1 MTDLNRSSWPI
12 LVGVDGSDSAVSA
25 VRWAAAEA
33 RRRRVGLRLVEA
45 LDSPSAVSAPQWAVE
60 AGVLE
65 RHQQMARDR
74 VAVGATAAA
83 EVAPEVPVTTE
94 VVSGH
99 AVECLRAEAG
109 RAQLAVL
116 GHRGIGGL
124 AGLVVGST
132 AVALAAH
139 ANCPVVVVRGAGPVD
154 GDGPVV
160 VGVDG
165 SPMSE
170 AALEFAFDEADRRRA
185 RLVAVH
191 AWHDLVLDPWFAP
204 MIDWDVLAADERQL
218 LAQRLAGWGAKY
230 PDVQVERV
238 VVKDRPAHALQAR
251 SVGAQLLV
259 VGSRGRGGASGMLLG
274 SVSQA
279 LLGHAECPVAIVRP
293 VPASVE

>member
-1 MTDLNRSSWPI
+1 MTNPSRSSWRI
-12 LVGVDGSDSAVSA
+12 LVGVDGSESALAA
-25 VRWAAAEA
+25 VRWATAEA
-33 RRRRVGLRLVEA
+33 HRRKVGLRLVEA
-45 LDSPSAVSAPQWAVE
+45 LDSPSAESASRWAVE
-60 AGVLE
+60 TGVLE
-65 RHQQMARDR
+65 RHQQAARDR
-74 VAVGATAAA
+74 VAAGATVAA
-83 EVAPEVPVTTE
+83 EIAPEVPVTAE

-99 AVECLRAEAG
+99 PVECLRTEAQ
-109 RAQLAVL
+109 RAQLVVL

-139 ANCPVVVVRGAGPVD
+139 ADCPVVVVRGSEPVD
-154 GDGPVV
+154 GVGPVV

-165 SPMSE
+165 SPTSE

-185 RLVAVH
+185 RLIAVH
-191 AWHDLVLDPWFAP
+191 AWQDLVLDPWFAP
-204 MIDWDVLAADERQL
+204 MIDWDVIAADERQL
-218 LAQRLAGWGAKY
+218 LAERLAGWGTKY

-238 VVKDRPAHALQAR
+238 VVKDRPAHALQTR

-293 VPASVE
+293 AR